1 MLFAE
6 QEIDRMSLMSRKSAY
21 DTRAIQQPVAEAAPS
36 PVALKETVRR
46 LLADFRHRALTTE
59 QMRRVPAENLSA
71 LRDAGLYKIVQPRLF
86 GGYEH
91 DFDVLVDLVIDV
103 SGACA
108 STGWV
113 YGLYAAHQWLV
124 AGFPPEAQRDV
135 WGEDPDAAVCGSY
148 APSGKAIAGPG
159 GYSITGRWAFA
170 SGCDGA
176 QWAVCAAILPSGAD
190 GQSGT
195 AAFLLVP
202 ASDYSIEDTWH
213 VAGLAGTGSKTL
225 VATDVFVPAHRVLTF
240 KETTSGQ
247 TPGSRHHDNPTFAV
261 PMLANIPS
269 CLAATA
275 VGAATGALGD
285 YIEMTS
291 RRVTRGA
298 VAGANSR
305 MADFPTIQLRVAEAS
320 ACTDAARDV
329 LLRDLRARAQAARD
343 GHEITVDD
351 RILSRRGQAS
361 AVSLAL
367 RAVEALNASTGGHG
381 LALSNSVQRAWRD
394 ANAVGRHISL
404 NWDAVGTMYGQLVL
418 GLEPKGQY

>member
-1 MLFAE
+1 
-6 QEIDRMSLMSRKSAY
+6 MSRESAY
-21 DTRAIQQPVAEAAPS
+21 DAHAVRRSAAKPTPS
-36 PVALKETVRR
+36 LTTLKETVRQ
-46 LLADFRHRALTTE
+46 LLPDFRQRALMTE
-59 QMRRVPAENLSA
+59 QMREVPAENLSA
-71 LRDAGLYKIVQPRLF
+71 LREAGLYKIVSR
-86 GGYEH
+86 
-91 DFDVLVDLVIDV
+91 
-103 SGACA
+103 ACA

-148 APSGKAIAGPG
+148 APSGKAIVVPG
-159 GYSITGRWAFA
+159 GYSISGRWAFA

-176 QWAVCAAILPSGAD
+176 QWAVCAAVLPSRVD
-190 GQSGT
+190 GQAG
-195 AAFLLVP
+195 APAFLLIP
-202 ASDYSIEDTWH
+202 AADYSIEDTWQ

-225 VATDVFVPAHRVLTF
+225 VLTDIFVPAHRVLTF

-247 TPGSRHHDNPTFAV
+247 TPGSRYHDNPSFAI
-261 PMLANIPS
+261 PMLCNIPS

-275 VGAATGALGD
+275 VGAANGALDD

-320 ACTDAARDV
+320 ACADSAREV
-329 LLRDLRARAQAARD
+329 LLRDLRARAQGAREN
-343 GHEITVDD
+343 HEITVDD
-351 RILSRRGQAS
+351 RILSRRGQAF

-367 RAVEALNASTGGHG
+367 RAVEALNTSTGGHG